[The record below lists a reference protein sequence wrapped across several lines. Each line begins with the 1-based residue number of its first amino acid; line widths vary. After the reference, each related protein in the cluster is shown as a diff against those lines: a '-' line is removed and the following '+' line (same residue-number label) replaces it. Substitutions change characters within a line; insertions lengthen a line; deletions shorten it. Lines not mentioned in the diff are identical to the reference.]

1 MKTKHMA
8 DLRAR
13 WVCALF
19 SVLGLA
25 PVANAQTA
33 EATAMYTQSL
43 AATCANCHGT
53 KGRAVEGSSVVTLAG
68 MQKQYII
75 DQMNAFKSGQRP
87 ATIMHQLAKGYSDE
101 QVARIA
107 QYFAEQK
114 K

>member
-1 MKTKHMA
+1 MKHHYIAPLVGLATA
-8 DLRAR
+8 
-13 WVCALF
+13 
-19 SVLGLA
+19 LGLLG
-25 PVANAQTA
+25 PTQAQPSTSA
-33 EATAMYTQSL
+33 QDALYTQSL

-68 MQKQYII
+68 MQRQYII